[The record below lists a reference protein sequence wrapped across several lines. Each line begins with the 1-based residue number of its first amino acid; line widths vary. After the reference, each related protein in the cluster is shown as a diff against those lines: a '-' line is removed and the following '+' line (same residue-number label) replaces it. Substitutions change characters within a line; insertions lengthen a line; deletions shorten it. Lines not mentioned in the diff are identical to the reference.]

1 MAKPTR
7 HTLAISMSSNV
18 SSSSE
23 PHAIPATSSASD
35 GGRTRKDVIARL
47 HKLQSSAL
55 VDPAGVKDK
64 SKIIAELNDI
74 CSFLQTE
81 NTQLHVKVRML
92 PQGQLPCERTSCT
105 VSRFA
110 CRAPRPPPHGCLF
123 SLASGA
129 PTAVIT
135 HATTA
140 RRRPHA
146 PFPAF
151 CSSMAPRRGLMR
163 ARRRSA
169 CS

>member
-1 MAKPTR
+1 
-7 HTLAISMSSNV
+7 MSSTGSF

-81 NTQLHVKVRML
+81 NTQLHVKVRIS
-92 PQGQLPCERTSCT
+92 PQGQLPCGRTPCS
-105 VSRFA
+105 VSRVPLA
-110 CRAPRPPPHGCLF
+110 CASSSPHGCLF

-129 PTAVIT
+129 LQP
-135 HATTA
+135 
-140 RRRPHA
+140 P
-146 PFPAF
+146 
-151 CSSMAPRRGLMR
+151 
-163 ARRRSA
+163 
-169 CS
+169 